1 LAGPVLVGADSVD
14 DEQPDKTNMAA
25 LAVPAMAVTR
35 VFLTVF
41 LQAIDR

>member
-1 LAGPVLVGADSVD
+1 VGADSGD
-14 DEQPDKTNMAA
+14 DEQPDKTNITV
-25 LAVPAMAVTR
+25 LATVPAMAVTT